1 MRTRGRGRI
10 SAQRAANGKRS
21 RSRER
26 FRHPL
31 VLVLAIVESWKKL
44 LRKKANREL
53 NFSERVPNH
62 FFVHSPGHFRKR
74 SFRIGTKR
82 GFVTQAKRRTPG
94 CLPAWQLSRVS
105 SAYFPRPG
113 NQSTSTSFR
122 VPPCSLNAAPPS
134 YPRPAPWC
142 PRPGPALAGPEPAL
156 SPRACPRATPNA
168 SISSPS
174 EIPTVCRQI
183 FRAGASA

>member
-31 VLVLAIVESWKKL
+31 VLAIVESWKSKSRTQLFGESSEPLFSPTARSFSQKIFSPRDQMRVREPSKRRDSSGAFQRGSCHAYL
-44 LRKKANREL
+44 LR
-53 NFSERVPNH
+53 
-62 FFVHSPGHFRKR
+62 
-74 SFRIGTKR
+74 I
-82 GFVTQAKRRTPG
+82 
-94 CLPAWQLSRVS
+94 SRV
-105 SAYFPRPG
+105 PG

-134 YPRPAPWC
+134 YPRPVPWC